1 MLRDRS
7 LAGAARE
14 ARLAESGARTT
25 TITMMSAETV
35 QASGAS
41 TTHTDEMNVLY
52 LFAQAVQ
59 WCKGRDDDAAWE
71 LLFALNSSD
80 LNTRIVAKNLL
91 CDADL

>member
-1 MLRDRS
+1 MN
-7 LAGAARE
+7 
-14 ARLAESGARTT
+14 
-25 TITMMSAETV
+25 AETV

-41 TTHTDEMNVLY
+41 TTHTDEMDLLY
-52 LFAQAVQ
+52 LFARALQ
-59 WCKGRDDDAAWE
+59 WRKGPDNDAAWE